1 MLKLGKRWES
11 PPVIPG
17 PDGATRPRT
26 VPACVPCGT
35 TGSGTR
41 VPLQIEGGEWIIVCH
56 DGHAC
61 AERYRQGAS
70 AESYAA
76 GLRGEILGVAP

>member
-1 MLKLGKRWES
+1 
-11 PPVIPG
+11 
-17 PDGATRPRT
+17 
-26 VPACVPCGT
+26 
-35 TGSGTR
+35 

-70 AESYAA
+70 PESYAA